1 MKHFFLIAI
10 AFTLITVY
18 ACKDD
23 GPDSVFEYHAHI
35 HNPSNADRVVGDTL
49 PIEVEFESHTGMTIH
64 HINVRIFN
72 KSTLTEVYSQPA
84 EAHVHD
90 TSGAYTFEDVFILSA
105 ANGRAYFPCASSRR
119 SWPQAALMSVPRRR
133 RTVALTPSASS
144 SFWKRCTLASSVAE

>member
-105 ANGRAYFPCASSRR
+105 ANGISEGDWVLEAKVWGDVDGEEEVSEQVEFHVNP
-119 SWPQAALMSVPRRR
+119 
-133 RTVALTPSASS
+133 
-144 SFWKRCTLASSVAE
+144 